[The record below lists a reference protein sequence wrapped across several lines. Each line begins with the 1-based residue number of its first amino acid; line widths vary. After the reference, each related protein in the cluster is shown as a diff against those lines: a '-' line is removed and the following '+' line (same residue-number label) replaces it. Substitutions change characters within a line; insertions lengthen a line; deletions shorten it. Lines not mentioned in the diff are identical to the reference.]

1 MNIIEKYRFG
11 KIVVNG
17 ESFSK
22 DLIIFP
28 DEIKTKWWRKQGHS
42 LHLDD
47 LVILDEKK
55 IEVLIIGTGA
65 FGRVNVP
72 SDVIQKLNERDIVVI
87 AKKTSEAVEEYNKLA
102 KENKI
107 VAAALHL
114 NC

>member
-17 ESFSK
+17 ESFSR

-28 DEIKTKWWRKQGHS
+28 DEIKAKWWRKEGHS

-47 LVILDEKK
+47 LKILEEKK
-55 IEVLIIGTGA
+55 VDCLIVGTGA
-65 FGRVNVP
+65 YNRMEVP
-72 SDVIQKLNERDIVVI
+72 ADVIKNLNERDIVVI
-87 AKKTSEAVEEYNKLA
+87 VRKTSEAVEEYNKLIQ
-102 KENKI
+102 ENKN

-114 NC
+114 TC